1 MKNRPNK
8 ALTFFLSFCPG
19 VGHLYLGAMTRG
31 LQFMILF
38 FGAWA
43 LIDFSSIGIF
53 NFCIPIIWFYSLF
66 DALQLA
72 DQEIIEDRPLVE
84 WKHLTG
90 HWLGPILIA
99 LGGILIIDDIMPRV
113 WNKIFADINFSW
125 TSFRSLAMALALII
139 IGMLLLRGKRVR
151 KND

>member
-1 MKNRPNK
+1 MKKRPSK
-8 ALTFFLSFCPG
+8 TLTFFLSFCPG

-53 NFCIPIIWFYSLF
+53 SFCMPIIWFYSLF
-66 DALQLA
+66 DSLQLA

-84 WKHLTG
+84 WKGLTG
-90 HWLGPILIA
+90 YWGGFVLIA
-99 LGGILIIDDIMPRV
+99 LGGILIIDQVIPRV
-113 WNKIFADINFSW
+113 WNRLFAAVDFPWI
-125 TSFRSLAMALALII
+125 SFRSLAMALVLII
-139 IGMLLLRGKRVR
+139 IGLLLLRGRKVQ